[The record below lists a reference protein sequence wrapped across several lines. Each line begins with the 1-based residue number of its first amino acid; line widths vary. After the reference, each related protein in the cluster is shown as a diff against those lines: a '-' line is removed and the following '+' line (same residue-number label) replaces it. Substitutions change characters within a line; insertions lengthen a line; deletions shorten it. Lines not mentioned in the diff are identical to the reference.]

1 MAPRSIPARDHL
13 LARGA
18 LAQRAN
24 DFLGKA
30 WAKGWLPPPV
40 LDPAALWALA
50 AKPYG
55 ARAEAAEH
63 GGRMA
68 EDVADFR
75 ERLDRLCAAVEAD
88 ADLNPLGRA
97 MAWGQLSRA
106 VKNRLAFGALWRE
119 RPELTATPLAPPI
132 IVIGHMRSGT
142 TRIHTLLAADPA
154 HSHTRYCDAYHPVPS
169 RFGARLGMNRAKAA
183 LELAMLGALNP
194 WMQVIHPMAAGAVEE
209 ELAWISAALHH
220 SIYESQWHIP
230 AFSAWSEAQNPAPIY
245 REMARILRKDAAT
258 RAVAERPRVMKV
270 PAFAED
276 LETLLSL
283 FPDARLVLAHRD
295 HEAVLR
301 SAVSLAANQ
310 MAMQSDTCDLAAIT
324 ARWRHKIA
332 LREARIAAAL
342 AGWQGRLARLD
353 FDELGADW
361 EAAIAR
367 CYADLG
373 LTLAPAALAAMRKLM
388 AANEGGQHHAHS
400 EQVARFAEAG

>member
-1 MAPRSIPARDHL
+1 MAPVRTHP

-30 WAKGWLPPPV
+30 WAKGWLPPPD

-63 GGRMA
+63 GGRSPEDA
-68 EDVADFR
+68 EDFR
-75 ERLDRLCAAVEAD
+75 ERFARMIASVEAE

-97 MAWGQLSRA
+97 MAWGQLSRV
-106 VKNRLAFGALWRE
+106 VKNRLALGALWDAQPHLLE
-119 RPELTATPLAPPI
+119 TPLPAPI

-142 TRIHTLLAADPA
+142 TRIHKLLAADPA
-154 HSHTRYCDAYHPVPS
+154 FSHTRYCDAYHPVPA
-169 RFGARLGMNRAKAA
+169 RFGLNRIVSAV
-183 LELAMLGALNP
+183 ELALLGLLNP
-194 WMQVIHPMAAGAVEE
+194 WMQSIHPMAPAAVEE

-230 AFSAWSEAQNPAPIY
+230 SYSAWSEARDPAPIY
-245 REMARILRKDAAT
+245 REFKRMLQTDAAT
-258 RAVAERPRVMKV
+258 RSLADKPRVLKV

-276 LETLLSL
+276 LATILGL
-283 FPDARLVLAHRD
+283 FPDARLVLAERE
-295 HEAVLR
+295 HEAVLK

-310 MAMQSDTCDLAAIT
+310 MAVQSDTCDLARIE

-332 LREARIAAAL
+332 LREERIAAAL
-342 AGWQGRLARLD
+342 EDWQGPVARAS
-353 FDELGADW
+353 FDDLNADW
-361 EAAIAR
+361 EAAIRR

-373 LTLAPAALAAMRKLM
+373 LTLTPAALAAMRKTM
-388 AANEGGQHHAHS
+388 TASKDGHHHAHR
-400 EQVARFAEAG
+400 EQLARFAKA